1 MSHSVV
7 WSLPWPEPVQ
17 SATFSPDGSVIAIA
31 STAGNWSV
39 FDTATR
45 KVYAAHHDGNEPIDV
60 VRFSPSKF
68 VRLSPFD

>member
-17 SATFSPDGSVIAIA
+17 SIAFSPCGSIVAVA
-31 STAGNWSV
+31 STAGNWSA
-39 FDTATR
+39 FCANTR

-60 VRFSPSKF
+60 IRYAPSKHNF
-68 VRLSPFD
+68 CEYRH